1 MTDGATVAPIA
12 AADPA
17 TFDVSGPP
25 GAPAIVF
32 IHGTRLT
39 RAMWTLQVRDLG
51 EAYRVAALD
60 LPGHGA
66 LADRPFSLDAAAD
79 QVAAVIAAVA
89 PSDDRRAVVV
99 GLSLGGYVGMHLVAR
114 HPALVRGLV
123 LSGSTAE
130 PVAWRAMPYR
140 GLAWVM
146 ERLEG
151 RRLDA
156 INAWFFRTRFP
167 PDVAEPLIAGGFWFP
182 GGAAALRSLVGQSF
196 VPRLASYDGPTL
208 FINGTWDLPFRL
220 SARTF
225 ARAARQP
232 RRVRLAGA
240 THLAN
245 LDRPVAFDAA
255 VRRFMAA
262 LDEASEAVPDGSD
275 GRLARPP
282 STHA

>member
-1 MTDGATVAPIA
+1 MTAGAIEAPFA

-17 TFDVSGPP
+17 TFDLAGPS
-25 GAPAIVF
+25 GAPVIVF
-32 IHGTRLT
+32 VHGTRLT
-39 RAMWTLQVRDLG
+39 RGMWAAQVRDL
-51 EAYRVAALD
+51 ADTYRVAALD

-66 LADRPFSLDAAAD
+66 LADQPFSLDAAAD

-89 PSDDRRAVVV
+89 TPDDRRAVVV
-99 GLSLGGYVGMHLVAR
+99 GLSLGGYVGMHVAAR
-114 HPALVRGLV
+114 HPGLVRGLV

-130 PVAWRAMPYR
+130 PVAWRSMPYR

-146 ERLEG
+146 ERFEG

-156 INAWFFRTRFP
+156 LNAWFFRTRFP
-167 PDVAEPLIAGGFWFP
+167 PDIAEPLIAGGFWFR
-182 GGAAALRSLVGQSF
+182 GGADALRSLVGQSF
-196 VPRLASYDGPTL
+196 VSRLAAYDGPTL

-225 ARAARQP
+225 ARAARRP
-232 RRVRLAGA
+232 RRVRLGGA

-245 LDRPVAFDAA
+245 LDRPAAFDAA
-255 VRRFMAA
+255 IRRFMVA
-262 LDEASEAVPDGSD
+262 LDGASEAVAEGSD

-282 STHA
+282 SMHA